1 MKSTPGSDLA
11 TPLQGQVKF
20 VPSIRNWFS
29 FVPDPNAE
37 MVVTVPLDGEV
48 GDTPGAALIA
58 SNMLDRRV
66 GMTASAS
73 GPNRVPIPGL
83 RASMREPAA
92 STTIDSAIPATFST
106 TVRSIV
112 APAPISMSSMRS
124 GAKPGIVTSR
134 AYDPGDKSGNRHCPL
149 WLVTSISGPTRS
161 DAELT

>member
-1 MKSTPGSDLA
+1 MKSMPGSDRA

-66 GMTASAS
+66 GMAASAS

-106 TVRSIV
+106 TVR
-112 APAPISMSSMRS
+112 
-124 GAKPGIVTSR
+124 
-134 AYDPGDKSGNRHCPL
+134 
-149 WLVTSISGPTRS
+149 
-161 DAELT
+161 